1 MRVDE
6 DVVMK
11 LQYRGCMCAV
21 MACALF
27 ALALWGTL

>member
-1 MRVDE
+1 MKADE
-6 DVVMK
+6 DVLE

-21 MACALF
+21 MASALF